1 MARLIPVGIDLGT
14 TFSAVATLDA
24 AGRSV
29 MLPNDEGDLLTPS
42 VVLFAQSEVVVG
54 KDARNAAMVDPALVA
69 EWVKRDMGS
78 PFYSRP
84 IQGRY
89 LPPEVIQACILRKLR
104 GKIDA
109 ELGPDARCVITV
121 PAYFD
126 ETRRKATADA
136 GEMAGLRVLDIV
148 NEPTAAALAF
158 GESAGYLDARRAPS
172 GVTTVLVYDL
182 GGGTFD
188 CTLLQ
193 LSAGRVVTLAT
204 DGDVQLGGHDW
215 DLRLMNHA
223 AAEFRRLHNLDPL
236 TDPAAGNRLLQAAI
250 EAKHALS
257 ARPRTHMRVDFQGRS
272 LDLLITREL
281 FAELTADLLE
291 RTAYTT
297 RQLIND
303 ARWSWDGV
311 DRVLLV
317 GGATRMPM
325 VSEMLRQLSG
335 REPDRSVNPDEAVA
349 RGAAIYAG
357 HLLAKAGDE
366 AGSRFEVTNVNSHS
380 LGIEGIEPSTMR
392 KINVVLIP
400 RNTPLPARKVERFT
414 TKSDNQR
421 SIVVQVLEGESSSP
435 GDCTSIGRTVIRDL
449 PPGLPQGWPIDVV
462 FSYETNGRLRV
473 EASVPGTGQ
482 TAQLELERA
491 GGLSGGGIDRWKRVL
506 AGEPGF
512 ADFDRAVCDLLNE
525 AVGQTATSG
534 ADSVGPTP
542 LGGPATLGVAP
553 PVPAMAA
560 TADLRRPNAPNAPQ
574 TSGSAYS
581 PAESTVSAHWGGAAQ
596 VAAEMAGSAAL
607 RSPTDASAI
616 MLEGITTSAGLG
628 PGAAGVGLAPP
639 VVGPGGGGAT
649 SAAAAA
655 ATATPDPFAAATAAA
670 TAAPTETTVY
680 ETVPRRE
687 VPRWLVIVIGYL
699 LSAIVGLSLGY
710 LVLMWLRPES
720 FPPPW

>member
-29 MLPNDEGDLLTPS
+29 LLSNDEGDLLTPS

-54 KDARNAAMVDPALVA
+54 KDARNAALIDPALVA

-136 GEMAGLRVLDIV
+136 GEMAGLSVLDIV

-158 GESAGYLDARRAPS
+158 GETAGYLDAERAPS
-172 GVTTVLVYDL
+172 DATTVLVYDL

-193 LSAGRVVTLAT
+193 LSAGKVVTLAT

-250 EAKHALS
+250 EAKHSLS
-257 ARPRTHMRVDFQGRS
+257 ARPRTHMRIDFQGRS
-272 LDLLITREL
+272 LDLVITREL
-281 FAELTADLLE
+281 FAELTGDLLE

-297 RQLIND
+297 RQLLND
-303 ARWSWDGV
+303 ARWSWDRV

-325 VSEMLRQLSG
+325 VAQMLRQLSG

-349 RGAAIYAG
+349 RGAALYAG
-357 HLLAKAGDE
+357 YLLAKAESGA
-366 AGSRFEVTNVNSHS
+366 AGRFEVTNVNSHS

-400 RNTPLPARKVERFT
+400 RNTPLPAVKVERFT

-421 SIVVQVLEGESSSP
+421 SIVVHVLEGESPSP

-449 PPGLPQGWPIDVV
+449 PPGLPRGWPVDVV

-482 TAQLELERA
+482 AAQLDLERA
-491 GGLSGGGIDRWKRVL
+491 GGLTGGGIDRWKRVL
-506 AGEPGF
+506 SGEPGF
-512 ADFDRAVCDLLNE
+512 AEFDRTVCDLLNE
-525 AVGQTATSG
+525 AGGLIAPAGATS
-534 ADSVGPTP
+534 AVAALP
-542 LGGPATLGVAP
+542 LGAAAPGNAP
-553 PVPAMAA
+553 PLGAAGPPAANGGGA
-560 TADLRRPNAPNAPQ
+560 YAP
-574 TSGSAYS
+574 GDSAV
-581 PAESTVSAHWGGAAQ
+581 AAHWGGAALS
-596 VAAEMAGSAAL
+596 AAESPERAAL
-607 RSPTDASAI
+607 RSPTGAPAS
-616 MLEGITTSAGLG
+616 MLEGTTPPAG
-628 PGAAGVGLAPP
+628 PGAALATAGPAPP
-639 VVGPGGGGAT
+639 PVQPGAEGAAAAG
-649 SAAAAA
+649 SAAASG
-655 ATATPDPFAAATAAA
+655 
-670 TAAPTETTVY
+670 APEA
-680 ETVPRRE
+680 PSRGGI
-687 VPRWLVIVIGYL
+687 PHWLVIVIGYL

-720 FPPPW
+720 FPRPW

>member
-29 MLPNDEGDLLTPS
+29 LLANDEGDLLTPS

-69 EWVKRDMGS
+69 EWVKRDMGA

-104 GKIDA
+104 NKIDA

-136 GEMAGLRVLDIV
+136 GEMAGLRILDIV

-158 GESAGYLDARRAPS
+158 GETAGYLDARRAPS

-193 LSAGRVVTLAT
+193 LSAGKVVTLAT

-257 ARPRTHMRVDFQGRS
+257 ARPRTHMRIDFQGRS

-281 FAELTADLLE
+281 FAELTGDLLE

-303 ARWSWDGV
+303 ARWSWEGV

-357 HLLAKAGDE
+357 YLLAKTEGA
-366 AGSRFEVTNVNSHS
+366 AARFDVTNVNAHS

-400 RNTPLPARKVERFT
+400 RNTPLPAVKVERFT

-421 SIVVQVLEGESSSP
+421 SIVVHVLEGESSSP
-435 GDCTSIGRTVIRDL
+435 GDCTSIGRMVIRDL
-449 PPGLPQGWPIDVV
+449 PPGLPQGWPVDVV

-482 TAQLELERA
+482 AAQLELERA
-491 GGLSGGGIDRWKRVL
+491 AGLTGRGIDRWKRVL
-506 AGEPGF
+506 SGEPGF

-525 AVGQTATSG
+525 AAGQTMA
-534 ADSVGPTP
+534 AAALPVGPTTP
-542 LGGPATLGVAP
+542 PGQPAGFGAMPMSPDAASTASLPTP
-553 PVPAMAA
+553 PA
-560 TADLRRPNAPNAPQ
+560 
-574 TSGSAYS
+574 
-581 PAESTVSAHWGGAAQ
+581 PAEPAVAAYWGGAAQ
-596 VAAEMAGSAAL
+596 PAAAALGGAAL
-607 RSPTDASAI
+607 RSPTGAPAS
-616 MLEGITTSAGLG
+616 MLEGITAPVDSG
-628 PGAAGVGLAPP
+628 AGVAT
-639 VVGPGGGGAT
+639 VGPALPPAEIGARGAT
-649 SAAAAA
+649 SDP
-655 ATATPDPFAAATAAA
+655 TADAMSAGGP
-670 TAAPTETTVY
+670 ES
-680 ETVPRRE
+680 VPRRE
-687 VPRWLVIVIGYL
+687 IPHWLVIVIGYA
-699 LSAIVGLSLGY
+699 LSAIVGLALGY

>member
-54 KDARNAAMVDPALVA
+54 KDARNAAMIDPALVA

-158 GESAGYLDARRAPS
+158 GEMAGYLDARRAPS

-193 LSAGRVVTLAT
+193 LSAGRIVTLAT

-257 ARPRTHMRVDFQGRS
+257 ARPRTHMRIDFQGRS
-272 LDLLITREL
+272 LDLVITREL
-281 FAELTADLLE
+281 FAELTGDLLE

-357 HLLAKAGDE
+357 YLLAKADGE
-366 AGSRFEVTNVNSHS
+366 AAARFEVTNVNSHS

-400 RNTPLPARKVERFT
+400 RNTPLPAKKVERFT
-414 TKSDNQR
+414 TKSDNQQ
-421 SIVVQVLEGESSSP
+421 SIVVHVIEGESPSP

-482 TAQLELERA
+482 AAQLELERA
-491 GGLSGGGIDRWKRVL
+491 GGLSGSGLDRWKRVL
-506 AGEPGF
+506 SGEPGF
-512 ADFDRAVCDLLNE
+512 GDFDRAVCEMLNE
-525 AVGQTATSG
+525 AGGTTTAPG
-534 ADSVGPTP
+534 AIAAGAAMPIGAP
-542 LGGPATLGVAP
+542 GGG
-553 PVPAMAA
+553 AA
-560 TADLRRPNAPNAPQ
+560 TPAISAGGAAAGA
-574 TSGSAYS
+574 GSRYAL
-581 PAESTVSAHWGGAAQ
+581 AESTVSANWGGATRP
-596 VAAEMAGSAAL
+596 AAEMPDRAAL
-607 RSPTDASAI
+607 RSPTDAAAS
-616 MLEGITTSAGLG
+616 MLEASTALAGT
-628 PGAAGVGLAPP
+628 ATGVGAGISTAPP
-639 VVGPGGGGAT
+639 VQTGADGVSGDPVG
-649 SAAAAA
+649 A
-655 ATATPDPFAAATAAA
+655 ATASAAT
-670 TAAPTETTVY
+670 
-680 ETVPRRE
+680 E
-687 VPRWLVIVIGYL
+687 VPSRGGIPHWVVIVVGYL

>member
-29 MLPNDEGDLLTPS
+29 MLSNDEGDLLTPS

-54 KDARNAAMVDPALVA
+54 KDARNAAMVDPVLVA

-158 GESAGYLDARRAPS
+158 GEMAGYLDARRAPS

-215 DLRLMNHA
+215 DLRLLNHA
-223 AAEFRRLHNLDPL
+223 AAEFRRLHNLDL
-236 TDPAAGNRLLQAAI
+236 LSDPAAGNRLLQAAI

-257 ARPRTHMRVDFQGRS
+257 ARPRTHMRIDYQGRS
-272 LDLLITREL
+272 LDLVITREL

-325 VSEMLRQLSG
+325 VAEMLRQLSG
-335 REPDRSVNPDEAVA
+335 RELDRSVNPDEAVA

-357 HLLAKAGDE
+357 YLLTKADGE
-366 AGSRFEVTNVNSHS
+366 TAARFEVTNVNSHS
-380 LGIEGIEPSTMR
+380 LGIEGIEPNTMR

-400 RNTPLPARKVERFT
+400 RNTALPAKKVERFT

-421 SIVVQVLEGESSSP
+421 SIVVHVIEGESPSP

-449 PPGLPQGWPIDVV
+449 PPGLPQGWPVDVV

-482 TAQLELERA
+482 AAQLELERA

-512 ADFDRAVCDLLNE
+512 ADFEQAICDLLNE
-525 AVGQTATSG
+525 AGGQMPAAAALPVAG
-534 ADSVGPTP
+534 TP
-542 LGGPATLGVAP
+542 PYGDLAGGVA
-553 PVPAMAA
+553 VPSTQGGLPAA
-560 TADLRRPNAPNAPQ
+560 GA
-574 TSGSAYS
+574 GSQYAL
-581 PAESTVSAHWGGAAQ
+581 AESTVSADWGGATWP
-596 VAAEMAGSAAL
+596 AAETLGRAAL
-607 RSPTDASAI
+607 RSPTDAAAS
-616 MLEGITTSAGLG
+616 MLEGSTGSVGLV
-628 PGAAGVGLAPP
+628 PGASGVGP
-639 VVGPGGGGAT
+639 VPTPVGARGSGAASD
-649 SAAAAA
+649 SAAG
-655 ATATPDPFAAATAAA
+655 ATAAA
-670 TAAPTETTVY
+670 TAGVPSAATETTLPEAVARK
-680 ETVPRRE
+680 EI
-687 VPRWLVIVIGYL
+687 PRWLVIVVGYL